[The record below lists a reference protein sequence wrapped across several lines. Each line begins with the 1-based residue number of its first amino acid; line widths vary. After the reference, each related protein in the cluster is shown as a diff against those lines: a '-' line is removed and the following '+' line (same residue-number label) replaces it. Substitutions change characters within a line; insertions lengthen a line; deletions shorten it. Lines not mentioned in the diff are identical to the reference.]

1 MIRSA
6 GDSRRSPT
14 PGLYE
19 TPKMPM
25 REPRT
30 DFEWSFSARAIRST
44 QKYGM
49 RWLTS
54 PASSMNSVCMSN
66 SRARQAR

>member
-1 MIRSA
+1 MIFTA

-14 PGLYE
+14 PALYE
-19 TPKMPM
+19 TPRIAT

-30 DFEWSFSARAIRST
+30 GLACSFRLREIFST

-49 RWLTS
+49 FWFTS
-54 PASSMNSVCMSN
+54 PASSMNSVGVSY
-66 SRARQAR
+66 SRAFQAR

>member
-1 MIRSA
+1 
-6 GDSRRSPT
+6 
-14 PGLYE
+14 
-19 TPKMPM
+19 M

-30 DFEWSFSARAIRST
+30 DFEWSLSARAIRST

-49 RWLTS
+49 RWFTS

>member
-1 MIRSA
+1 MIA
-6 GDSRRSPT
+6 T
-14 PGLYE
+14 
-19 TPKMPM
+19 

-30 DFEWSFSARAIRST
+30 GFECSFSARVSFST

-54 PASSMNSVCMSN
+54 PASSMNSVGVSY
-66 SRARQAR
+66 SRARHAR